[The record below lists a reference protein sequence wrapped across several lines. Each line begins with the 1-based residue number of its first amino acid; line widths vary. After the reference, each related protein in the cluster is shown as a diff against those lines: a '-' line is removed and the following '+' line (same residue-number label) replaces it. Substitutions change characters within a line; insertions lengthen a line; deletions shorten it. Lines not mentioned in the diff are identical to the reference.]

1 MHILFIIDPLSEL
14 SFYKDSSIAMMLAA
28 QKRGHS
34 VLVCQQQD
42 LLLRQAK
49 LHIHMQEIRL
59 EASSHSYTL
68 GEKRC
73 VALGEDGCDLDV
85 ILMRKDPP
93 VDAQYL
99 YTTYLL
105 EIAEIAGIKVLNR
118 PQALRNWNEK
128 LSLARFGHLA
138 PEYLVSAD
146 QSELRNFLQEQQDV
160 ILKPLDGMGGSRIFR
175 LRREDPNLSVIL
187 ESSTQFGQ
195 TSVMMQRYLPEIAL
209 GDKRVLV
216 INGVPVSHSLA
227 RIPQAGETRGNL
239 AAGGRG
245 VAQAL
250 TTQEQAIALEVGA
263 VLRAEGI
270 LLAGLDIIGGWLTEI
285 NVTSPTCMVEIAAQT
300 ADLAMPCDPA
310 GHMLDV
316 LEALV
321 QRAH

>member
-1 MHILFIIDPLSEL
+1 MHILFIIDPLSSL
-14 SFYKDSSIAMMLAA
+14 SFYKDSSVAMMLSA
-28 QKRGHS
+28 QQRGHR

-42 LLLRQAK
+42 FFLRQNK
-49 LHIHMQEIRL
+49 LHIQMQEIRF
-59 EASSHSYTL
+59 EAATHRYTL
-68 GEKRC
+68 GEKVC
-73 VALGEDGCDLDV
+73 EAVGEAECRLDV

-105 EIAEIAGIKVLNR
+105 EVAETAGIKVLNR

-138 PEYLVSAD
+138 PDYLVSAD
-146 QSELRNFLQEQQDV
+146 QLELRKFLQEQQDV

-195 TSVMMQRYLPEIAL
+195 TTVMMQRYLPEIAF

-245 VAQAL
+245 VAQML

-270 LLAGLDIIGGWLTEI
+270 LLAGLDIIGRWLTEI

-300 ADLAMPCDPA
+300 AGLAVPCDPA
-310 GHMLDV
+310 GQMMDMLETLSQSGD
-316 LEALV
+316 
-321 QRAH
+321 